1 MTKRQKVISIPAVAV
16 IAACTVLEFSY
27 PPSAQVTGAVFGGT
41 VILFA
46 ILALSPWG
54 RSKD

>member
-16 IAACTVLEFSY
+16 IAVCIVLEFSY
-27 PPSAQVTGAVFGGT
+27 PPSAQVANAVFGGT